1 MKLLLDAHISGR
13 VIGRRLRGLGHD
25 VVALDEHRRFEGID
39 DPSVLEIASRGG
51 RVLITHN
58 IQDFPEILR
67 EWAEAGKQHA
77 GCIIVAGIMLDD
89 FGAMLRAITKAL
101 DLTPDQTDWQ
111 NRPLFV
117 GRVLD

>member
-13 VIGRRLRGLGHD
+13 VIGRRLRGLGHN
-25 VVALDEHRRFEGID
+25 VVALDEDRRFEGID

-77 GCIIVAGIMLDD
+77 GCIIIAGIMLDD
-89 FGAMLRAITKAL
+89 FGAMLRAITNAL
-101 DLTPDQTDWQ
+101 DLIPDQTDWQ

-117 GRVLD
+117 GRVHD